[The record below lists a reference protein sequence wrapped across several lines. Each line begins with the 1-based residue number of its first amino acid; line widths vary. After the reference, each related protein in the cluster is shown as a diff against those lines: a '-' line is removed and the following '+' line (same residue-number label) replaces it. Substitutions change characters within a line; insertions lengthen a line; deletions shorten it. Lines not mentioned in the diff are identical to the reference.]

1 MRKLDQFIISDVKAL
16 DSLLSDFYN
25 IIKVGPKAVTG
36 DAERIV
42 FVMKRNIAT
51 VLRKNNPPEDLI
63 LELLSEL
70 RSAYY
75 SMFHSKGGLSEFYI
89 WDDNF
94 EIRKKKNMEYEQ
106 IKSMIERILNMK
118 R

>member
-1 MRKLDQFIISDVKAL
+1 MRKLDQFIISDVKSL

-51 VLRKNNPPEDLI
+51 VLRENNPSEDLI
-63 LELLSEL
+63 LEL